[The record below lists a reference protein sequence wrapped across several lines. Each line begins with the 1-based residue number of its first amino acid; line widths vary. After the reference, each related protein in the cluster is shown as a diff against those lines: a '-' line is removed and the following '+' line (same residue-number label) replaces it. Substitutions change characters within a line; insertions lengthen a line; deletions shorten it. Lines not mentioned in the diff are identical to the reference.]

1 MKAQP
6 LHFHVVEGLRLFF
19 NRLFTHSLTFNIGL
33 FNSCVSCSRTCLR
46 VCDLLWFQR
55 STDTLMQR
63 ILRIV
68 AFHFGPKRVPFWA
81 KTRFILGQ
89 NAFHFA
95 AKRVP
100 FCGKMLSILRQNAF
114 HFAAKRVSF
123 CGKTRF
129 ILRQNAFYFAA
140 KRFPFCGKMHSI
152 LRQNAFHFA
161 AKRLSKL

>member
-19 NRLFTHSLTFNIGL
+19 NWLFTHSLTFNIGL

-81 KTRFILGQ
+81 KTPSILGQNASHFGPKRVPFWAKTQLILRQ

-95 AKRVP
+95 AKRFP
-100 FCGKMLSILRQNAF
+100 FCGKTLSILRQNAF
-114 HFAAKRVSF
+114 HFAAKCISF
-123 CGKTRF
+123 CGKT
-129 ILRQNAFYFAA
+129 
-140 KRFPFCGKMHSI
+140 PFKTIETG
-152 LRQNAFHFA
+152 L
-161 AKRLSKL
+161 L